1 MPVGKVGGRP
11 DRQRESQTPF
21 LRRVALYFGV
31 AFELPGTILGG
42 LLVGYLLDNHF
53 GTSPWFLIALSAIA
67 FAGAFVRLVYWV
79 KYFAR
84 KPDGSRVEKD
94 NSPH

>member
-1 MPVGKVGGRP
+1 MGKVEGRHE
-11 DRQRESQTPF
+11 RERRSETSF
-21 LRRVALYFGV
+21 LRRAGLYVGI

-53 GTSPWFLIALSAIA
+53 GTSPWLLIGMTLLA
-67 FAGAFVRLVYWV
+67 FAGAFLRLIHWV

-84 KPDGSRVEKD
+84 ERDGSRSQKNHTPD
-94 NSPH
+94 